1 MSPFVANAFAVL
13 ACGALVVSRGLAAE
27 PPSTA
32 AYGGAQPVQDA
43 GANPAPAGAGGG
55 AGSPMN
61 LQDEIAELRAK
72 MAEMEARHQNEMAS
86 LRAEYGDRWLTE
98 QRAEEIR
105 ALVRDVIADAQSR
118 TNLKGQGAT
127 AGWDRHFF
135 LASEDGKFKMQFRGQ
150 IQARWALTDQNMG
163 TAAGAAP
170 GSPSEPT
177 SSDNTWGFEFRRM
190 KLDFSGYIIDPSW
203 TYELQPIWNRFQTA
217 TATNAA
223 IENVFIQKEL
233 AEGLNVRIGQ
243 YKVPFNR
250 EEFITSTMQTVIERS
265 LASEMLTP
273 KFSQGLMADWRTEH
287 FRLRGFF
294 GDALRAN
301 GSGVRVSGAG
311 LDQGN
316 AGALA
321 NYNGGFNQPIGS
333 NPVNYAMS
341 TRGEWRL
348 AGNWSQF
355 RDVMGTPDEDF
366 GVLLGGAF
374 MAQSLRQIPA
384 TSVANPVNPMK
395 SMWAATADLTI
406 EFPGA
411 SIFAAGIYRRVN
423 LVDSMMTRD
432 GSMDDGM
439 DQWSAVVQGGY
450 FLLNDL
456 ELYSRYEWGN
466 SDSNKFRTFAGTT
479 GTNGEELSIL
489 TVGLNWFPAGSK
501 NRNLKWSADVGFGF
515 TPIIDWANSGA
526 DWMVDYTNNGG
537 GSNDGQVVIRTQM
550 QLLF

>member
-1 MSPFVANAFAVL
+1 MTPLVANAFIVL
-13 ACGALVVSRGLAAE
+13 ACGASVVSPGLAVE

-32 AYGGAQPVQDA
+32 ADSGAA
-43 GANPAPAGAGGG
+43 APR
-55 AGSPMN
+55 N

-72 MAEMEARHQNEMAS
+72 MAEMESRHQNEMAS

-105 ALVRDVIADAQSR
+105 ELVRDVIADAQSR

-127 AGWDRHFF
+127 AGWDKHFF
-135 LASEDGKFKMQFRGQ
+135 LASEDGNYKMQFRAQ
-150 IQARWALTDQNMG
+150 VQARWALTDQNMG
-163 TAAGAAP
+163 SAAGAAA
-170 GSPSEPT
+170 GSPSQPT

-190 KLDFSGYIIDPSW
+190 KLDFSGYLIDPSW
-203 TYELQPIWNRFQTA
+203 TYELQPIWNRFQDIA
-217 TATNAA
+217 ATNGSL
-223 IENVFIQKEL
+223 ENVFIQKEL
-233 AEGLNVRIGQ
+233 AAGLSVRVGQ

-250 EEFITSTMQTVIERS
+250 EEFVSSTVQTVIERS

-273 KFSQGLMADWRTEH
+273 KFSQGLMADWQSEH

-321 NYNGGFNQPIGS
+321 NYTGGFNQPIGT

-341 TRGEWRL
+341 VRGDWRI
-348 AGNWSQF
+348 AGSWSQF
-355 RDVMGTPDEDF
+355 KDMMVTPDEDF

-374 MAQSLRQIPA
+374 MAQSLRQIAA
-384 TSVANPVNPMK
+384 TSATSPINPMK
-395 SMWAATADLTI
+395 SMWAATGDLTF

-423 LVDSMMTRD
+423 LLDSMMTRD
-432 GSMDDGM
+432 GSTDDGM
-439 DQWSAVVQGGY
+439 DQWSAVVQAGY
-450 FLLNDL
+450 FVLNDL

-466 SDSNKFRTFAGTT
+466 SDSNKYRTFAGSTDA
-479 GTNGEELSIL
+479 NGEELSIL

-501 NRNLKWSADVGFGF
+501 NRNLKWSADVGIGF

-537 GSNDGQVVIRTQM
+537 ASNDGQVVIRTQM
-550 QLLF
+550 QILF

>member
-1 MSPFVANAFAVL
+1 MRRKTMMFSLALAVPCAVASPAAAD
-13 ACGALVVSRGLAAE
+13 GA
-27 PPSTA
+27 
-32 AYGGAQPVQDA
+32 
-43 GANPAPAGAGGG
+43 AGGG
-55 AGSPMN
+55 AGANSGAAPGAASVSRDADGSGGAPARN

-72 MAEMEARHQNEMAS
+72 MSEMESRHQNEMAA
-86 LRAEYGDRWLTE
+86 LRAEYGDRWLIE

-105 ALVRDVIADAQSR
+105 ALVRDVISDAQSR
-118 TNLKGQGAT
+118 ANLKVQGAT
-127 AGWDRHFF
+127 AGWDNHFF
-135 LASEDGKFKMQFRGQ
+135 LASEDGKFKMQFRAQ
-150 IQARWALTDQNMG
+150 VQARWALTDQNMG
-163 TAAGAAP
+163 SAAGAAT
-170 GSPSEPT
+170 GSPSQPT

-190 KLDFSGYIIDPSW
+190 KLDFSGYLIDPSW
-203 TYELQPIWNRFQTA
+203 TYELQPIWNRFQDIA
-217 TATNAA
+217 ATNGSL
-223 IENVFIQKEL
+223 ENVFIQKSFGD
-233 AEGLNVRIGQ
+233 GLSVRVGQ

-250 EEFITSTMQTVIERS
+250 EEFVSSTVQTVIERS

-287 FRLRGFF
+287 VRLRGFF
-294 GDALRAN
+294 GDGLRAN

-321 NYNGGFNQPIGS
+321 NYTGGFNQPIGT

-341 TRGEWRL
+341 VRGDWRI
-348 AGNWSQF
+348 AGSWSQF
-355 RDVMGTPDEDF
+355 RDMMVTPDEDF

-384 TSVANPVNPMK
+384 TSAANPVNPMK
-395 SMWAATADLTI
+395 SMWAATGDLTF

-432 GSMDDGM
+432 GSTDDGM
-439 DQWSAVVQGGY
+439 DQWSAVVQAGY
-450 FLLNDL
+450 FVLNDL

-466 SDSNKFRTFAGTT
+466 SDSNKYKTFAGATDA
-479 GTNGEELSIL
+479 NGEELSIL

-501 NRNLKWSADVGFGF
+501 NRNLKWSADVGIGF
-515 TPIIDWANSGA
+515 TPVIDWANSGA

-537 GSNDGQVVIRTQM
+537 TSNDGQVVIRTQM
-550 QLLF
+550 QILF

>member
-1 MSPFVANAFAVL
+1 MCRKTMMFSL
-13 ACGALVVSRGLAAE
+13 ALAASCAAVSPAAADGPVE
-27 PPSTA
+27 APPR
-32 AYGGAQPVQDA
+32 
-43 GANPAPAGAGGG
+43 
-55 AGSPMN
+55 N

-72 MAEMEARHQNEMAS
+72 MSEMESRHQNEMAA

-105 ALVRDVIADAQSR
+105 ALVRDVISDAQSR
-118 TNLKGQGAT
+118 ANLKGQGAT
-127 AGWDRHFF
+127 AGWDNHFF
-135 LASEDGKFKMQFRGQ
+135 LASEDGKFKMQFRAQ
-150 IQARWALTDQNMG
+150 VQARWALTDQNMG
-163 TAAGAAP
+163 SAAGAAT
-170 GSPSEPT
+170 GSPSQPT

-190 KLDFSGYIIDPSW
+190 KLDFSGYLIDPSW
-203 TYELQPIWNRFQTA
+203 TYELQPIWNRFQDIA
-217 TATNAA
+217 ATNGSL
-223 IENVFIQKEL
+223 ENVFIQKSFGD
-233 AEGLNVRIGQ
+233 GLSVRVGQ

-250 EEFITSTMQTVIERS
+250 EEFVSSTVQTVIERS

-287 FRLRGFF
+287 VRLRGFF

-321 NYNGGFNQPIGS
+321 NYTGGFNQPIGT

-341 TRGEWRL
+341 VRGDWRI
-348 AGNWSQF
+348 AGSWSQF
-355 RDVMGTPDEDF
+355 RDMMVTPDEDF

-374 MAQSLRQIPA
+374 MAQSLRQIAA
-384 TSVANPVNPMK
+384 TSATNPVNPMK
-395 SMWAATADLTI
+395 SMWAATGDLTF

-423 LVDSMMTRD
+423 LVDSMMTRE
-432 GSMDDGM
+432 GSTDDGM
-439 DQWSAVVQGGY
+439 DQWSAVVQAGY
-450 FLLNDL
+450 FVLNDL

-466 SDSNKFRTFAGTT
+466 SDSNKYRTFAGTT
-479 GTNGEELSIL
+479 GANGEQLSIL

-501 NRNLKWSADVGFGF
+501 NRNLKWSADVGIGF

-526 DWMVDYTNNGG
+526 DWMVDYSNNGG
-537 GSNDGQVVIRTQM
+537 ASNDGQVVVRTQM
-550 QLLF
+550 QILF

>member
-1 MSPFVANAFAVL
+1 MRRKTMMFSLALAVPCAVASPAAAD
-13 ACGALVVSRGLAAE
+13 GA
-27 PPSTA
+27 
-32 AYGGAQPVQDA
+32 
-43 GANPAPAGAGGG
+43 AGGG
-55 AGSPMN
+55 AGANSGAAPGAASVSRDADGSGGAPARN

-72 MAEMEARHQNEMAS
+72 MSEMESRHQNEMAA
-86 LRAEYGDRWLTE
+86 LRAEYGDRWLIE

-105 ALVRDVIADAQSR
+105 ALVRDVISDAQSR
-118 TNLKGQGAT
+118 ANLKVQGAT
-127 AGWDRHFF
+127 AGWDNHFF
-135 LASEDGKFKMQFRGQ
+135 LASEDGKFKMQFRAQ
-150 IQARWALTDQNMG
+150 VQARWALTDQNMG
-163 TAAGAAP
+163 SAAGAAT
-170 GSPSEPT
+170 GSPSQPT

-190 KLDFSGYIIDPSW
+190 KLDFSGYLIDPSW
-203 TYELQPIWNRFQTA
+203 TYELQPIWNRFQDIA
-217 TATNAA
+217 ATNGSL
-223 IENVFIQKEL
+223 ENVFIQKSFGD
-233 AEGLNVRIGQ
+233 GLSVRVGQ

-250 EEFITSTMQTVIERS
+250 EEFVSSTVQTVIERS

-287 FRLRGFF
+287 VRLRGFF

-321 NYNGGFNQPIGS
+321 NYTGGFNQPIGT

-341 TRGEWRL
+341 VRGDWRI
-348 AGNWSQF
+348 AGSWSQF
-355 RDVMGTPDEDF
+355 RDMMVTPDEDF

-384 TSVANPVNPMK
+384 TSAANPVNPMK
-395 SMWAATADLTI
+395 SMWAATGDLTF

-432 GSMDDGM
+432 GSTDDGM
-439 DQWSAVVQGGY
+439 DQWSAVVQAGY
-450 FLLNDL
+450 FVLNDL

-466 SDSNKFRTFAGTT
+466 SDSNKYKTFAGATDA
-479 GTNGEELSIL
+479 NGEELSIL

-501 NRNLKWSADVGFGF
+501 NRNLKWSADVGIGF
-515 TPIIDWANSGA
+515 TPVIDWANSGA

-537 GSNDGQVVIRTQM
+537 TSNDGQVVIRTQM
-550 QLLF
+550 QILF

>member
-1 MSPFVANAFAVL
+1 MRHTSMMLSLALAVPCATASP
-13 ACGALVVSRGLAAE
+13 AAADGE
-27 PPSTA
+27 A
-32 AYGGAQPVQDA
+32 GGSA
-43 GANPAPAGAGGG
+43 GANAGAAPEALAVSRDADGSGG
-55 AGSPMN
+55 APGRN

-72 MAEMEARHQNEMAS
+72 MSEMESRHQNEMAA

-105 ALVRDVIADAQSR
+105 ALVRDVISDAQSR

-127 AGWDRHFF
+127 AGWDKHFF
-135 LASEDGKFKMQFRGQ
+135 LASEDGKFKMQFRAQ
-150 IQARWALTDQNMG
+150 VQARWALTDQNMG
-163 TAAGAAP
+163 SAAGAAA
-170 GSPSEPT
+170 GSPSQPT

-190 KLDFSGYIIDPSW
+190 KLDFSGYLIDPSW
-203 TYELQPIWNRFQTA
+203 TYELQPIWNRFQDIA
-217 TATNAA
+217 ATNGSL
-223 IENVFIQKEL
+223 ENVFIQKSFGD
-233 AEGLNVRIGQ
+233 GLSVRVGQ

-250 EEFITSTMQTVIERS
+250 EEFVSSTVQTVIERS

-273 KFSQGLMADWRTEH
+273 KFSQGLMADWQTEH
-287 FRLRGFF
+287 VRLRGFF

-321 NYNGGFNQPIGS
+321 NYTGGFNQPIGT

-341 TRGEWRL
+341 VRGDWRI
-348 AGNWSQF
+348 AGSWSQF
-355 RDVMGTPDEDF
+355 KDMMVTPDEDF

-374 MAQSLRQIPA
+374 MAQSLRQIAA
-384 TSVANPVNPMK
+384 TSAANPINPMK
-395 SMWAATADLTI
+395 SMWAATGDLTF

-432 GSMDDGM
+432 GSTDDGM
-439 DQWSAVVQGGY
+439 DQWSAVVQAGY
-450 FLLNDL
+450 FVLNDL

-466 SDSNKFRTFAGTT
+466 SDSNKYRTFAGATDA
-479 GTNGEELSIL
+479 NGEELSIL

-501 NRNLKWSADVGFGF
+501 NRNLKWSADVGIGF

-526 DWMVDYTNNGG
+526 DWMVDYTNDGG
-537 GSNDGQVVIRTQM
+537 ASNDGQVVIRTQM
-550 QLLF
+550 QILF

>member
-1 MSPFVANAFAVL
+1 MVL
-13 ACGALVVSRGLAAE
+13 ATPMCSLVIAGLCAVVSPADADGDRQAMAAGGAAASSDASVSTG
-27 PPSTA
+27 PPSR
-32 AYGGAQPVQDA
+32 
-43 GANPAPAGAGGG
+43 
-55 AGSPMN
+55 N

-72 MAEMEARHQNEMAS
+72 MLEMESRHQNEMAA

-105 ALVRDVIADAQSR
+105 ALVRDVISDAQAR

-135 LASEDGKFKMQFRGQ
+135 LASEDGKFKMQIRAQ

-163 TAAGAAP
+163 TAADAAP

-217 TATNAA
+217 TATNGA

-233 AEGLNVRIGQ
+233 ADGLSVRVGQ

-250 EEFITSTMQTVIERS
+250 EEFITSTMQMVIERS

-341 TRGEWRL
+341 TRGEWRM

-355 RDVMGTPDEDF
+355 RDMMGTPDEDF

-384 TSVANPVNPMK
+384 TSAANPINPMK
-395 SMWAATADLTI
+395 SMWAATGDLTF

-423 LVDSMMTRD
+423 LVDSMMTRE
-432 GSMDDGM
+432 GSIDDGM
-439 DQWSAVVQGGY
+439 DQWSAVVQAGY
-450 FLLNDL
+450 FVLNDL

-466 SDSNKFRTFAGTT
+466 SDSNKYRTFAGATDA
-479 GTNGEELSIL
+479 NGEELSIL

-501 NRNLKWSADVGFGF
+501 NRNLKWSADVGIGF

-526 DWMVDYTNNGG
+526 DWMVDYTNDGG
-537 GSNDGQVVIRTQM
+537 ASNDGQVVIRTQM
-550 QLLF
+550 QILF

>member
-1 MSPFVANAFAVL
+1 MVTRIHTVFL
-13 ACGALVVSRGLAAE
+13 ATSALALSLA
-27 PPSTA
+27 S
-32 AYGGAQPVQDA
+32 
-43 GANPAPAGAGGG
+43 PAPASQVASVTRPS
-55 AGSPMN
+55 AGSSMESAPFTAAVSAPPSAPADRN
-61 LQDEIAELRAK
+61 VKDELAELRAK
-72 MAEMEARHQNEMAS
+72 MSEMESRHQNEMAA

-105 ALVRDVIADAQSR
+105 ALVRDVISDAQSR
-118 TNLKGQGAT
+118 VNLKGQGAT
-127 AGWDRHFF
+127 AGWDKHFF
-135 LASEDGKFKMQFRGQ
+135 LASEDGHFKMQFRAQ
-150 IQARWALTDQNMG
+150 IQARWALSDQNMG
-163 TAAGAAP
+163 TAAGAAT
-170 GSPSEPT
+170 GSPSQPT
-177 SSDNTWGFEFRRM
+177 SSSNTWGFEFRRM

-203 TYELQPIWNRFQTA
+203 TYELQPIWNRFQDIA
-217 TATNAA
+217 ATNGSL
-223 IENVFIQKEL
+223 ENVFIQKNL
-233 AEGLNVRIGQ
+233 GGGLNVRVGQ

-250 EEFITSTMQTVIERS
+250 EEFVSSTVQTVIERS

-273 KFSQGLMADWRTEH
+273 KFSQGLMADWQLER

-294 GDALRAN
+294 GDAMRAN

-321 NYNGGFNQPIGS
+321 NYTGGFNQPIGT

-341 TRGEWRL
+341 TRGEWRI
-348 AGNWSQF
+348 AGDWSQF
-355 RDVMGTPDEDF
+355 KDMMVTPDEDF

-384 TSVANPVNPMK
+384 TSASNPINPMK
-395 SMWAATADLTI
+395 SMWAATGDLTI

-450 FLLNDL
+450 FVLNDL

-479 GTNGEELSIL
+479 NANGEQLSVL

-501 NRNLKWSADVGFGF
+501 NRNLKWSADIGFGF
-515 TPIIDWANSGA
+515 TPVIDWANSGA
-526 DWMVDYTNNGG
+526 DWNVDYTSAGG
-537 GSNDGQVVIRTQM
+537 ASNDGQVVIRTQM